1 MPESQT
7 SPIGVNS
14 RRSQRV
20 LARVRVKVS
29 CRGDVDTPLS
39 EDTHTSV
46 INAHGA
52 LLALAMKVRP
62 GEVLTLR
69 NIMSRDEQLIRVI
82 RVAEARASKHEVAI
96 EFTDPAPHFWHIDF
110 PPCDWNLMPD

>member
-1 MPESQT
+1 MPECQT

-14 RRSQRV
+14 RRSQRLV
-20 LARVRVKVS
+20 ARVRVKVS
-29 CRGDVDTPLS
+29 WRVDIDTPMS

-69 NIMSRDEQLIRVI
+69 NSVSRDERLIRV
-82 RVAEARASKHEVAI
+82 VHVGEKQASKHDVAI
-96 EFTDPAPHFWHIDF
+96 EFTNPAPHFGISIF
-110 PPCDWNLMPD
+110 RPPIGS